1 MLAGRLWH
9 ASSPR
14 GGGCRALRATA
25 SLKRPSPLLLLL
37 LLLCL
42 EKCGEEKQRQREKK
56 TRQFLYSFH
65 CFFPPP
71 PPQRTR
77 CAVHEEEEETL
88 RRLRFLFSYMIP
100 LRLIWDRT
108 LLTSFAAKYRTGK
121 ADWIAFA
128 GGTTGHD
135 EHLSYRDIIQ
145 TNA

>member
-1 MLAGRLWH
+1 MEKRNRDRGRKKRD
-9 ASSPR
+9 SSFTVS
-14 GGGCRALRATA
+14 TA
-25 SLKRPSPLLLLL
+25 S
-37 LLLCL
+37 
-42 EKCGEEKQRQREKK
+42 
-56 TRQFLYSFH
+56 FSF
-65 CFFPPP
+65 F

-108 LLTSFAAKYRTGK
+108 LLTRFAAKYRTGK
-121 ADWIAFA
+121 ADWIVFA

>member
-1 MLAGRLWH
+1 MPGFACHRLVET
-9 ASSPR
+9 SFPPPPPSP
-14 GGGCRALRATA
+14 A
-25 SLKRPSPLLLLL
+25 SLSGEVWRRETETEGEKSETVPLQFPLLPP
-37 LLLCL
+37 
-42 EKCGEEKQRQREKK
+42 
-56 TRQFLYSFH
+56 
-65 CFFPPP
+65 PPP